1 MVLTLWIMHP
11 SSEDKKSEHE
21 MCFKALNA
29 QKPLHHAGMTATTF
43 TPLVWVHLEE
53 NQCENILILIQT

>member
-1 MVLTLWIMHP
+1 MHP